1 MLASE
6 SSQTVTLVFFGII
19 VIPWT
24 EIGFVHQS
32 NHGRQYLFL
41 VHFPFS
47 EMLISDIAHFLQ
59 LSRKLD
65 DPVKFLFRSLFYVF
79 GMINLLFTFFF
90 IPSFGLEFFCVFIT
104 VLTIC

>member
-19 VIPWT
+19 GIPWT

-59 LSRKLD
+59 LSRKFD

-79 GMINLLFTFFF
+79 GMINLLLSSFCFLFYVFLLFLFF
-90 IPSFGLEFFCVFIT
+90 IT
-104 VLTIC
+104 